1 MAQVYYG
8 WEESDYGNLAMI
20 KGVVDHGFTQYDM
33 NHLPMYYFLAGVVM
47 SVVGDA
53 GLAGLIVSMGAGVL
67 TVVLGVLLA
76 NQVGGRLAA
85 GIAAVFL
92 VVQPELA
99 LYSSSTLREPV
110 YAVAVMACLLSLVR
124 DRLAWASLFAGVAFL
139 TRMDALLI
147 LGPVL
152 FVHAVGARLSVRRLF
167 SALLPLFSAV
177 IAWSL
182 YCGFHPEYQTFA
194 FWGHSVSVNLETGG
208 AQEGGGLAAWAKDGA
223 GVSGVLWSKVLLSR
237 IGLGLWLAWMAT
249 FLLTP
254 WRSHGPRRTLGLASL
269 LLLGFWLAIGF
280 TAQHEPGH
288 NLYWKW
294 LHGVLPVG
302 IVLGSATLVRAHE
315 KMGAWMGRAG
325 SSAVLALVLLQALLS
340 MRAETQR
347 QIQLSEQ
354 INGPQVSLAKW
365 IEAET
370 SENAALILDN
380 IPERWLSRRDHGR
393 SFHSW
398 MDIVECPEIPEGCG
412 LTRAEF
418 GNYLFENGIS
428 YVLWFKERWTKAPI
442 AANYLGDE
450 QDHVLGPVMLQPLRS
465 DRLEEVDGW
474 VFYEVVASGR

>member
-1 MAQVYYG
+1 M
-8 WEESDYGNLAMI
+8 
-20 KGVVDHGFTQYDM
+20 
-33 NHLPMYYFLAGVVM
+33 
-47 SVVGDA
+47 
-53 GLAGLIVSMGAGVL
+53 
-67 TVVLGVLLA
+67 
-76 NQVGGRLAA
+76 
-85 GIAAVFL
+85 
-92 VVQPELA
+92 
-99 LYSSSTLREPV
+99 
-110 YAVAVMACLLSLVR
+110 
-124 DRLAWASLFAGVAFL
+124 
-139 TRMDALLI
+139 
-147 LGPVL
+147 
-152 FVHAVGARLSVRRLF
+152 
-167 SALLPLFSAV
+167 
-177 IAWSL
+177 
-182 YCGFHPEYQTFA
+182 
-194 FWGHSVSVNLETGG
+194 
-208 AQEGGGLAAWAKDGA
+208 
-223 GVSGVLWSKVLLSR
+223 
-237 IGLGLWLAWMAT
+237 
-249 FLLTP
+249 
-254 WRSHGPRRTLGLASL
+254 
-269 LLLGFWLAIGF
+269 
-280 TAQHEPGH
+280 
-288 NLYWKW
+288 
-294 LHGVLPVG
+294 LPVG